1 MPQLAPHTGD
11 TVQPELAVS
20 HISGA
25 DNRAKKWSRMRQ
37 IKHCF
42 NFAGA
47 ALLVACA
54 TPTPT
59 PAPGQTLTQ
68 TSAAVAEPTSNDK
81 FQVPIGYQK
90 IMVNGEAHYCRNDV
104 DTGSHISRSRV
115 CYTLAQ
121 LKLQDEENQRSIS
134 SSIQNSNALG
144 TAVGAG
150 APSNGR

>member
-1 MPQLAPHTGD
+1 
-11 TVQPELAVS
+11 
-20 HISGA
+20 
-25 DNRAKKWSRMRQ
+25 MRK
-37 IKHCF
+37 ITHCL

-54 TPTPT
+54 TPTPAPV
-59 PAPGQTLTQ
+59 PASGSAETQAAAQ
-68 TSAAVAEPTSNDK
+68 TSADK

-90 IMVNGEAHYCRNDV
+90 IMVNGEAHYCRSDV

-115 CYTLAQ
+115 CFTLAQ
-121 LKLQDEENQRSIS
+121 LKAQDEENQRAIS
-134 SSIQNSNALG
+134 SSIQSSNTLG